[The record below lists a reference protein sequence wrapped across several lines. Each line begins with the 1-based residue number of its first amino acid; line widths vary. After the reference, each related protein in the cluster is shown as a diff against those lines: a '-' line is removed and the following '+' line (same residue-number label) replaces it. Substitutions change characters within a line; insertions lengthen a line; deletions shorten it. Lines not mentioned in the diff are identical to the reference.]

1 MNELLAVSFVF
12 TSLCST
18 EKVLRESLLAEL
30 RTHACPLD
38 VLRQQKEGLGRTNL
52 SVLFKRAE
60 HLN

>member
-12 TSLCST
+12 TSLCSA

-30 RTHACPLD
+30 RTRACPLD
-38 VLRQQKEGLGRTNL
+38 VLRQQEEGLGRTNL